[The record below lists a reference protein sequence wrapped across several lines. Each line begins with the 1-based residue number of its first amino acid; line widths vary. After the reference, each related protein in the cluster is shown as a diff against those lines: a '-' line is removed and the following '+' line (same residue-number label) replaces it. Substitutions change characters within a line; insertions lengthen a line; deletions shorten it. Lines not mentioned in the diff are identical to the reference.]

1 MTLLKKL
8 SGKQRRM
15 LWRILISAALL
26 VLVQVLRTL
35 EILPDVWYWALP
47 AFLVPYFL
55 IGWDVLKKAVLN
67 IAHGQL
73 LDENFLMC
81 IATVG
86 ALVIAEYPEAVF
98 VMLFYQVG
106 ELFQSIAV
114 ERSRKSIAALM
125 DIRPDE
131 AHVERNGTEVVVS
144 PDAVEVGEIIVVR
157 PGEKIPLDGVI
168 TEGKSELNTLSLTG
182 EAAPRDVA
190 EGDEV
195 ISGCVNVSGLLRV
208 RVTKPFGESTV
219 SKILELVEN
228 SALVKSKTENAITKF
243 AHIYTPAVVAGAALL
258 AIVPSLITGDWQR
271 WVYSALI
278 FLVVSC
284 PCALVISVPLSYFG
298 GLGAASKSG
307 ILIKGANYLEAL
319 VSTDTVAF
327 DKTGTLTQGCF
338 RVTAVHP
345 EGISE
350 AELLTLAAAAEQYS
364 NHPIALSLR
373 EAAGRSSSVGADG
386 QDTSDAAPVA
396 ANPLPSPDAV
406 EELPGLGVRAEVN
419 GRQIFVGNARLMER
433 EGLSCRVPDGVGTV
447 VYVAEKERYLGSILI
462 SDLLKP
468 TAKEAIA
475 ELKACGVRRLVMLT
489 GDREEAAA
497 GTARELGLT
506 EYRSG
511 LLPGDKVAEMEALLR
526 EKRGVLAFVGDG
538 VNDAPVL
545 ARADVGI
552 AMGALGSDAAIEAAD
567 VVLMDDNPQGLAR
580 AIRIARHTKTIVWQ
594 NIWFALGIKLLF
606 LVLSTVGWT
615 NMWAATFADVGV
627 AVIAILNAMRAGK
640 KQ

>member
-8 SGKQRRM
+8 SGKHRRM

-144 PDAVEVGEIIVVR
+144 PDAVEVGEIIIVR

-182 EAAPRDVA
+182 EAAPRDVT

-373 EAAGRSSSVGADG
+373 EAAGRSSAVSADG
-386 QDTSDAAPVA
+386 QDTSGAAPVA

-406 EELPGLGVRAEVN
+406 EELPGLGVCAEVN

-567 VVLMDDNPQGLAR
+567 VVLMDDNPQGLVR
-580 AIRIARHTKTIVWQ
+580 AIRIARRTKTIVWQ
-594 NIWFALGIKLLF
+594 NIWFALGVKLLF

>member
-182 EAAPRDVA
+182 EAAPRDVT

-373 EAAGRSSSVGADG
+373 EAAGRSNSVGADG
-386 QDTSDAAPVA
+386 QDTSGAAPVA

-511 LLPGDKVAEMEALLR
+511 LLPGDKVTEMEALLR

-640 KQ
+640 QQ

>member
-47 AFLVPYFL
+47 VFLVPYFL

-144 PDAVEVGEIIVVR
+144 PDAVEVGEIIIVR

-373 EAAGRSSSVGADG
+373 EAAGRSNSVGADG
-386 QDTSDAAPVA
+386 QDTSGAAPVA

>member
-182 EAAPRDVA
+182 EAAPRDVT

-419 GRQIFVGNARLMER
+419 GRQIFVGNARLRER

-567 VVLMDDNPQGLAR
+567 VVLMDDNPQGLVR

-640 KQ
+640 QQ

>member
-182 EAAPRDVA
+182 EAAPRDVT

-567 VVLMDDNPQGLAR
+567 VVLMDDNPQGLVR

-640 KQ
+640 QQ